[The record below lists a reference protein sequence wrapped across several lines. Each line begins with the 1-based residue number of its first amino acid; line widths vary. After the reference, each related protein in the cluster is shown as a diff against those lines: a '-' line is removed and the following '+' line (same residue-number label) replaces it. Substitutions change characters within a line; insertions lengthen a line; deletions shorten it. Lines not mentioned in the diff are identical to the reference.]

1 MNLRDD
7 GRVDGVEGRAA
18 GGRSRADVPPPRKG
32 RSFVPVDH
40 VGRRPQLVPKKIDV
54 ELVRPADPA
63 PRYNSRPAVPGPRLD
78 LVLEALRRLRDV
90 GLHLGVDGHGCCG
103 GGAAPLLPPPRRKQ
117 KLAMAKVVGELEGKR
132 RRSAVHVSFE
142 GSGRGRPEGCP
153 ARGGCLLASVLQDAR
168 ALDYISIPQ
177 TSSNGNGCACLPY
190 TNSSLVT

>member
-1 MNLRDD
+1 MASR
-7 GRVDGVEGRAA
+7 GAPRAA
-18 GGRSRADVPPPRKG
+18 ARARTFRRLGKDTVSK
-32 RSFVPVDH
+32 PVDH
-40 VGRRPQLVPKKIDV
+40 VRRRPQLVPKKINV